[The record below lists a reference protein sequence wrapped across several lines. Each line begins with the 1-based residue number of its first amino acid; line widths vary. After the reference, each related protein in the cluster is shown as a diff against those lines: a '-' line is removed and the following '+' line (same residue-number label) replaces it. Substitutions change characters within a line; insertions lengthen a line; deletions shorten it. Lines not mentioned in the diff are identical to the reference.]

1 MSGFLKRPNGQS
13 VAAGHGRKGTVA
25 VVALLLAGASLGGCM
40 KTGPRYEAPFMLA
53 NPSERHPILVSNAE
67 ATLDLDIYR
76 GSTGLTG
83 YQQGQLA
90 SFLRGYRRE
99 EGNRLLIRAP
109 SGGPNERATMS
120 AFNDVKRILR
130 ANGFTSDMVQLEPY
144 YASYKSNAPLRLS
157 YMRYVAKAPD
167 CPDWSENVA
176 RDPQNMPYPNLGCAT
191 QTNLAAMV
199 AEPRDLI
206 EPRGETPRSG
216 ERRDNVWGKYTQGET
231 TGSKWA
237 PEEKP
242 ISEHA
247 TASDVQGGD

>member
-1 MSGFLKRPNGQS
+1 MSGHLKRPNGQS
-13 VAAGHGRKGTVA
+13 VAAGHGHKRTVA
-25 VVALLLAGASLGGCM
+25 FFALLLAGASLGGCM

-53 NPSERHPILVSNAE
+53 NPNERHPILVSNAE
-67 ATLDLDIYR
+67 ATLDLDIYP
-76 GSTGLTG
+76 GATGLTH
-83 YQQGQLA
+83 YQEGQLV
-90 SFLRGYRRE
+90 SFLHGYGRD

-109 SGGPNERATMS
+109 SGGSNERATMN
-120 AFNDVKRILR
+120 AFNDVKRVLR
-130 ANGFTSDMVQLEPY
+130 AHGFTSDMVQLEPY

-167 CPDWSENVA
+167 CPDWSENVV

-216 ERRDNVWGKYTQGET
+216 ERRDQVWRKYIRGEVS
-231 TGSKWA
+231 GAVWA

-247 TASDVQGGD
+247 TASDVQVGD